1 MLQAAPSFGQHR
13 TINCLGSC
21 DYAGLTLNQ
30 RHLGLDGAIGFAV
43 SGAAPP
49 PPPPPAVAP
58 LPPAVAPSP
67 SPYQRPPPPA
77 SPAPTAASS
86 FGVAAARAAA
96 ARAAALDPTAA
107 ARPVAPPAAGLDILA
122 AIQSDDD
129 DDDDDM
135 YGGLT
140 DRAAGGA
147 GQAAGAEEVWL
158 DAEEAAL
165 FGEGPLFVE
174 DAPAAAAAAVES
186 APASASADN
195 YPVSVGW
202 GEGLLGGG
210 PAPAPALPDGGEQG
224 GCAHKCADKQ
234 SCGHLCCKQQGG
246 TRRKRARAPTSAPTA
261 AAAAAGAAGS
271 PAAAAAGAAVH
282 QAANHW
288 ASRAPTPTSSAFW
301 ERFRAPET
309 SVGEKRP
316 HTPQA
321 AELAPAPA
329 PAFEFAPAPVYAHTP
344 RAPAPPAAPAST
356 PRPKPPTCAFLGA
369 TSVWSKPLG
378 GDDSGGGGGSGGD
391 ASGNWWDVGSPA
403 TSGDVGGGG
412 GSGGGG
418 GGSGGGYAPPLAPSP
433 LLLHGKKTAL
443 AGGGAVHQ
451 PPLPQSNPNPKAQ
464 PQSHPSAFLLQVHR
478 LPLAHLPSSRLS
490 SGGAYQPSSNELPA
504 RPHFSPQAQPRR
516 EVSPAASGRGEHPLP
531 PPPLSAFAARPSA
544 GPGAPT
550 SSRIAVKRSGA
561 TPRSRAGPRDDTLFV
576 DETAPPPPL
585 PRRPAAAVAAAPPS
599 VRKPPPDGAFFSE
612 VRGNPF
618 AAGVE
623 PQGVEAAQ
631 LFGLSRRP
639 ASTAP
644 IGRENS
650 DWQFAPQPLA
660 GVGGGFDG
668 DDGRSYGGVGG
679 GDEGGG
685 GYRGVLPPARE
696 DVAIGGS
703 LRGLNRSARCDHEIG
718 EVGGTGDGPW
728 PAPMPRGSSSS
739 SAAERARPLASRGT
753 APPPPHSADWLA
765 AKSALPNFDNDGARV
780 TTTGS
785 SSLFSCVGG
794 GRAQRSPRRLD
805 APPPPLAAAPPP
817 PRQHPQV
824 FADTGPRGGFMA
836 ASARGAAGRGMGV
849 ARGAAVGASGVA
861 ASGDGQGL
869 QQFSAGVDAWFSSA
883 TSSKRKKARGS
894 PPPHLCPHT
903 HTSHVPN
910 PLPGGTRARLRL
922 ARPAPSNA
930 RRVCRRQAI
939 RSADDQAPRPPPRQR
954 SRRRLARRERACVR
968 AAAIACDHQPG
979 APPAAALRAIA
990 TSAAREHWPRQ
1001 GSRLSARGGASGR
1014 QSLAARRLL
1023 LGRRAA
1029 RRAWPGC
1036 CAICARAGADE
1047 ALRAIHIPIV
1057 GPCPV
1062 GVNGL

>member
-77 SPAPTAASS
+77 NPAPTAASS

-718 EVGGTGDGPW
+718 EVGGTGGGPW
-728 PAPMPRGSSSS
+728 PAPIPRGSSSS
-739 SAAERARPLASRGT
+739 SSATAIAEGGRPLASRGT

-817 PRQHPQV
+817 PRRHPEAS
-824 FADTGPRGGFMA
+824 ADTGPRGGFMA

-894 PPPHLCPHT
+894 PPAHLCPHT
-903 HTSHVPN
+903 HTPPTFQTHRQAEPERVFGWLGQRPATPAASTAAKQSDRPMTKLHDHRPAN
-910 PLPGGTRARLRL
+910 DPGGVWRGASEPASALPPSHAITSQARRQQP
-922 ARPAPSNA
+922 RFAPS
-930 RRVCRRQAI
+930 
-939 RSADDQAPRPPPRQR
+939 PPRQR
-954 SRRRLARRERACVR
+954 ASTGQAAGRASQLE
-968 AAAIACDHQPG
+968 A
-979 APPAAALRAIA
+979 APPAANHLPPDVFFSGAALIA
-990 TSAAREHWPRQ
+990 ELGPGAAQSVPGPAQTKRFGRFISP
-1001 GSRLSARGGASGR
+1001 SSGR
-1014 QSLAARRLL
+1014 AQ
-1023 LGRRAA
+1023 
-1029 RRAWPGC
+1029 
-1036 CAICARAGADE
+1036 
-1047 ALRAIHIPIV
+1047 
-1057 GPCPV
+1057 
-1062 GVNGL
+1062 